1 MFRFISRR
9 LLLSVPILFGI
20 TIITFGIIHL
30 TPGGFTSV
38 HMDMNPNVSPDS
50 IAQMRELYGL
60 DKPLPVQY
68 ARWVGRLLC
77 LDFGRSFLDQRPV
90 IVKIGERLPATLL
103 LSGLSILLIFFL
115 AVPLGVYSAMHHN
128 SRQDRFIT
136 VFTFIGYSIPTF
148 WLALLCMLLF
158 GVMLGWLPISGMR
171 SVNHDLLDP
180 MGKLW
185 DYISHLILPVF
196 ISAFGGLASISRYTR
211 SNMLEVVRQDYIR
224 TARAKG
230 LPRKQVY
237 YIHALKN
244 ALLPIITI
252 IGLALPGLIGGSFIF
267 ETIFSWPGMGR
278 LAYESALNFDYPTIM
293 GIAVIGAIL
302 TLLGNI
308 LADVL
313 YASVDPRIRLG

>member
-1 MFRFISRR
+1 MIRYILRR
-9 LLLSVPILFGI
+9 LVISLPILFGI
-20 TIITFGIIHL
+20 TIITFGVIHL

-50 IAQMRELYGL
+50 IAKLQELYGL
-60 DKPLPVQY
+60 DQPLPVQY
-68 ARWVGRLLC
+68 VKWVSRLIR
-77 LDFGRSFLDQRPV
+77 LDFGRSFLDQSPV
-90 IVKIGERLPATLL
+90 IHKIGQRLPATLL
-103 LSGLSILLIFFL
+103 LSGLSMLFIFML
-115 AVPLGVYSAMHHN
+115 AIPVGVYSAMHHN
-128 SRQDRFIT
+128 SRQDRVIT
-136 VFTFIGYSIPTF
+136 VLTFVGYSVPTF

-158 GVMLGWLPISGMR
+158 GVVLGWLPISGIR
-171 SVNHDLLDP
+171 SVNHDFLGP
-180 MGKLW
+180 MGQFW
-185 DYISHLILPVF
+185 DYVSHLILPVF

-230 LPRKQVY
+230 LPRSRVY
-237 YIHALKN
+237 YVHALKN

-278 LAYESALNFDYPTIM
+278 LAYESALSFDYPTIM
-293 GIAVIGAIL
+293 GIAVIGAVL
-302 TLLGNI
+302 VLLGNI

-313 YASVDPRIRLG
+313 YASVDPRIRL

>member
-1 MFRFISRR
+1 MIRYILRR
-9 LLLSVPILFGI
+9 LVISLPILFGI
-20 TIITFGIIHL
+20 TIITFGVIHL

-50 IAQMRELYGL
+50 IAKLQELYGL
-60 DKPLPVQY
+60 DQPLPVQY
-68 ARWVGRLLC
+68 VKWVSRLIS
-77 LDFGRSFLDQRPV
+77 LDFGRSFLDQSPV
-90 IVKIGERLPATLL
+90 IHKIGQRLPATLL
-103 LSGLSILLIFFL
+103 LSGLSMLFIFML
-115 AVPLGVYSAMHHN
+115 AIPVGVYSAMHHN
-128 SRQDRFIT
+128 SRQDRVIT
-136 VFTFIGYSIPTF
+136 VLTFVGYSVPTF

-158 GVMLGWLPISGMR
+158 GVVLGWLPISGIR
-171 SVNHDLLDP
+171 SVNHDFMGP
-180 MGKLW
+180 MGQFW
-185 DYISHLILPVF
+185 DYVSHLILPVF

-230 LPRKQVY
+230 LPRSRVY
-237 YIHALKN
+237 YVHALKN

-278 LAYESALNFDYPTIM
+278 LAYESALSFDYPTIM
-293 GIAVIGAIL
+293 GIAVIGAVL
-302 TLLGNI
+302 VLLGNI

-313 YASVDPRIRLG
+313 YASVDPRIRL

>member
-1 MFRFISRR
+1 MFTYVSKR
-9 LLLSVPILFGI
+9 LLLSIPILFGI
-20 TIITFGIIHL
+20 TVITFGIIHL

-38 HMDMNPNVSPDS
+38 QMDMNPNISPDS
-50 IAQMRELYGL
+50 IAAMRKLYGL
-60 DKPLPVQY
+60 DQPLHIQY
-68 ARWVGRLLC
+68 GNWVGRFIR
-77 LDFGRSFLDQRPV
+77 LDFGRSFLDQRDV
-90 IVKIGERLPATLL
+90 ISKIGERLPATLL
-103 LSGLSILLIFFL
+103 LSGLSLIMIFLLAI
-115 AVPLGVYSAMHHN
+115 PLGVYSAMHHD
-128 SRQDRFIT
+128 SRQDRAIT
-136 VFTFIGYSIPTF
+136 IITFIGYSIPTF

-158 GVMLGWLPISGMR
+158 GVFLGWLPISGLR
-171 SVNHDLLDP
+171 SVNHDLLSVP
-180 MGKLW
+180 GKLW

-196 ISAFGGLASISRYTR
+196 ISAFGGLASISRYMR

-230 LPRKQVY
+230 LPQNQVY
-237 YIHALKN
+237 YRHALKN

-293 GIAVIGAIL
+293 GIAGIGAIL

-308 LADVL
+308 LADVM
-313 YASVDPRIRLG
+313 YAIVDPRIRL

>member
-1 MFRFISRR
+1 MLRFLIRR
-9 LLLSVPILFGI
+9 LLLSLPILVGI

-50 IAQMRELYGL
+50 VARLQALYGL
-60 DKPLPVQY
+60 DQPVPIQY
-68 ARWVGRLLC
+68 AKWFGRLLR

-90 IVKIGERLPATLL
+90 MEKITERLPATLL
-103 LSGLSILLIFFL
+103 LSGLSLLLIFGL
-115 AVPLGVYSAMHHN
+115 AIPLGVYAAMHHN
-128 SRQDRFIT
+128 QRADRLIT
-136 VFTFIGYSIPTF
+136 VATFVGYSLPTF

-158 GVMLGWLPISGMR
+158 GVVLGWLPVSGIR
-171 SVNHDLLDP
+171 SVNHDLLTP
-180 MGKLW
+180 WGKFA
-185 DYISHLILPVF
+185 DYAAHLILPVF

-211 SNMLEVVRQDYIR
+211 ANMLEVIRQDYIR

-230 LPRKQVY
+230 LPRTRVY
-237 YIHALKN
+237 YLHALRN
-244 ALLPIITI
+244 ALLPVITI

-278 LAYESALNFDYPTIM
+278 LAYESAMNFDYPTIM
-293 GIAVIGAIL
+293 GVAVIGAGL

-313 YASVDPRIRLG
+313 YAAADPRIRV

>member
-1 MFRFISRR
+1 MLKFVSKR
-9 LLLSVPILFGI
+9 LLLSLPILLGI
-20 TIITFGIIHL
+20 TVITFGIIHL

-50 IAQMRELYGL
+50 IAQLQALYGL
-60 DKPLPVQY
+60 DQPVAVQY
-68 ARWVGRLLC
+68 ARWLGRLAR

-90 IVKIGERLPATLL
+90 LDKIIDRLPATLL
-103 LSGLSILLIFFL
+103 LSGLSLLLIFGL
-115 AVPLGVYSAMHHN
+115 AIPLGVYAAMHHN
-128 SRQDRFIT
+128 QRADRVLT
-136 VFTFIGYSIPTF
+136 VATFVGYSLPTF

-158 GVMLGWLPISGMR
+158 GVVLGWLPISGLR
-171 SVNHDLLDP
+171 SVNHDLMAPMEKFLDY
-180 MGKLW
+180 LA
-185 DYISHLILPVF
+185 HLILPVF

-211 SNMLEVVRQDYIR
+211 SNMLEVIRQDYIR

-230 LPRKQVY
+230 LPRARVY
-237 YIHALKN
+237 YVHALKN
-244 ALLPIITI
+244 ALLPVITI

-278 LAYESALNFDYPTIM
+278 LAYESAMNFDYPTIM
-293 GIAVIGAIL
+293 GVAVIGAGL

-313 YASVDPRIRLG
+313 YAAADPRIRVG